1 MLGSIKYNLTNLT
14 NFNGRDAR
22 QTFWYYVLFLVVIQY
37 VLGIAITVPMMV
49 QGFSSAF
56 QAASSGMDSAALE
69 QQMNTQML
77 AAMQDAI
84 WIQIAIGSVGALLL
98 VAAVVRRLHDS
109 DHSGW
114 WAVLPFALYAFVLAR
129 SPEVMR
135 RAFEMAQA
143 AETAAPFDAL
153 AMMKGQLAESVL
165 GWVPYLLVIILG
177 VLKST
182 PGPNRFGEAPVS
194 Y

>member
-1 MLGSIKYNLTNLT
+1 MWGAIKHNLSNLT

-37 VLGIAITVPMMV
+37 VLGLAITVPMMIE
-49 QGFSSAF
+49 GFSSAF
-56 QAASSGMDSAALE
+56 QAASSGVDSAALE

-114 WAVLPFALYAFVLAR
+114 WAVLPFALYAIVLAR

-143 AETAAPFDAL
+143 AETAAPSDAL

-165 GWVPYLLVIILG
+165 GWVPYLLIIILG